1 MYDSPNN
8 GMIHVTA
15 QTFGLWKLFALP
27 GTVGASVRERVIPLL
42 QSREIYIEIGETE
55 MAKRAH
61 KVIIQILVL
70 KVCIPSQKLT
80 AKRFHMS
87 FYYDSCYTC
96 GFIL

>member
-1 MYDSPNN
+1 M
-8 GMIHVTA
+8 TT
-15 QTFGLWKLFALP
+15 QTIGLWKLFTLP
-27 GTVGASVRERVIPLL
+27 ATTGTSVGERVIPLL
-42 QSREIYIEIGETE
+42 QSREIYTGIGETG

-70 KVCIPSQKLT
+70 KVCISSQKLA